1 MAKKVRGHRA
11 NKPNDSFGTINND
24 GLYKGKYREDVYLD
38 DDEENVEEQQAQP
51 EEEQQTEPSFVQGE
65 AEVKHDY
72 KKRYDDLKRHYDEKV
87 QEFKDKEK
95 QLEATLTEATRSQ
108 GISLPKTEEE
118 LVKFKEEFPDVY
130 DVVETIAT
138 MKAGERAQILEQE
151 LETIREKE
159 QNTRIQAAYQEL
171 INSHPDFNE
180 IRQDEKFLGWLEE
193 QPPSISDGILKNN
206 TDARWASRVV
216 DLYKADVNITPKRTK
231 KKKEDA
237 AVSVGAAKARDL
249 TDSRTEGRVFK
260 ASDIAKMKPWEF
272 EKLESEIDS
281 ARAEGRID
289 YNS

>member
-11 NKPNDSFGTINND
+11 NKPNDSFGTINNNN
-24 GLYKGKYREDVYLD
+24 LYRGGYREDVYA
-38 DDEENVEEQQAQP
+38 EEDKDVEEQQAQP
-51 EEEQQTEPSFVQGE
+51 EEEKTEPSFVQGE

-138 MKAGERAQILEQE
+138 MKAGERAQVLEQE

-159 QNTRIQAAYQEL
+159 QNTRVQAAYQEL
-171 INSHPDFNE
+171 TNVSGSSTLNMDLALEVDSAFSNGIMAFKNGLALLNQTALGGSASNS
-180 IRQDEKFLGWLEE
+180 DEFTL
-193 QPPSISDGILKNN
+193 S
-206 TDARWASRVV
+206 VV
-216 DLYKADVNITPKRTK
+216 GGVTRL
-231 KKKEDA
+231 
-237 AVSVGAAKARDL
+237 SFGAALADA
-249 TDSRTEGRVFK
+249 D
-260 ASDIAKMKPWEF
+260 DILIVYMA
-272 EKLESEIDS
+272 
-281 ARAEGRID
+281 
-289 YNS
+289 

>member
-11 NKPNDSFGTINND
+11 NKPNDSFGTINNNN
-24 GLYKGKYREDVYLD
+24 LYRGGYREDVYA
-38 DDEENVEEQQAQP
+38 EEDKDVEEQQAQP
-51 EEEQQTEPSFVQGE
+51 EEEKTEPSFVQGE

-87 QEFKDKEK
+87 QEFKDKGK

-159 QNTRIQAAYQEL
+159 QNTRVQAAYQEL
-171 INSHPDFNE
+171 TNSHPDFNE

-272 EKLESEIDS
+272 EKMESEIDS